1 MERQLTVNKNN
12 PESFFSRIQDILN
25 LYNLPP
31 IYVLVDA
38 LPTKLAWK
46 RGINL
51 NIAEKWTNKL
61 SEEVEGK
68 SSMKLCNRD
77 ILKIHDV
84 HSVWSS
90 LPAVTRE
97 VKKAQIKARLLTGTY
112 LLQSDMQRFSKEKDE
127 QKCELWQIE
136 QENMEHFL
144 LRCPALNE
152 KRKITPSK
160 LKQTLIQ
167 STGQDKWTETIVGN
181 KTLLLQTIIDVA
193 DELNINQETF
203 KEIEMISRNLC
214 YDLHV
219 QRTLLYRR
227 IKLAG

>member
-1 MERQLTVNKNN
+1 
-12 PESFFSRIQDILN
+12 
-25 LYNLPP
+25 
-31 IYVLVDA
+31 
-38 LPTKLAWK
+38 
-46 RGINL
+46 
-51 NIAEKWTNKL
+51 
-61 SEEVEGK
+61 
-68 SSMKLCNRD
+68 MKLCNRD

-84 HSVWSS
+84 HPVWSS

-97 VKKAQIKARLLTGTY
+97 VKKAQIKARLLTCTY

-127 QKCELWQIE
+127 QKCELCQIE
-136 QENMEHFL
+136 QENMKHFL

-152 KRKITPSK
+152 KRKITLSK
-160 LKQTLIQ
+160 MKQTLIQ

-181 KTLLLQTIIDVA
+181 KTLLLQTIIDVTAVA

-227 IKLAG
+227 IKLAEWH

>member
-1 MERQLTVNKNN
+1 M
-12 PESFFSRIQDILN
+12 
-25 LYNLPP
+25 
-31 IYVLVDA
+31 LVDA
-38 LPTKLAWK
+38 LPTKFAWK

-68 SSMKLCNRD
+68 SAMKLCNRD
-77 ILKIHDV
+77 ILKINGV
-84 HSVWSS
+84 HPVWSS

-97 VKKAQIKARLLTGTY
+97 VKKSQIKTRLLTGTY
-112 LLQSDMQRFSKEKDE
+112 LLQSDMHRFSKKRDE
-127 QKCELWQIE
+127 QKCELCQIE

-152 KRKITPSK
+152 KRKTTLSK

-181 KTLLLQTIIDVA
+181 KTLLLQTIIDVKAVA

-219 QRTLLYRR
+219 QRTLMYRR

>member
-1 MERQLTVNKNN
+1 
-12 PESFFSRIQDILN
+12 
-25 LYNLPP
+25 
-31 IYVLVDA
+31 VLADA
-38 LPTKLAWK
+38 LSTKLAWK

-68 SSMKLCNRD
+68 STMKLCNRD
-77 ILKIHDV
+77 ILKIHSV
-84 HSVWSS
+84 HPVWSS

-127 QKCELWQIE
+127 QKCEPCQIE

-152 KRKITPSK
+152 KRKITLSK

-181 KTLLLQTIIDVA
+181 KTLFSLILVHFHTSQPV
-193 DELNINQETF
+193 
-203 KEIEMISRNLC
+203 
-214 YDLHV
+214 
-219 QRTLLYRR
+219 
-227 IKLAG
+227 

>member
-1 MERQLTVNKNN
+1 
-12 PESFFSRIQDILN
+12 
-25 LYNLPP
+25 
-31 IYVLVDA
+31 
-38 LPTKLAWK
+38 
-46 RGINL
+46 
-51 NIAEKWTNKL
+51 
-61 SEEVEGK
+61 
-68 SSMKLCNRD
+68 
-77 ILKIHDV
+77 
-84 HSVWSS
+84 
-90 LPAVTRE
+90 
-97 VKKAQIKARLLTGTY
+97 
-112 LLQSDMQRFSKEKDE
+112 MQRFSKEKDE
-127 QKCELWQIE
+127 QKCELCQIE

-152 KRKITPSK
+152 KRKITISK

-181 KTLLLQTIIDVA
+181 KTLLLQTIIDVTAVA
-193 DELNINQETF
+193 DELNINQKTF

>member
-1 MERQLTVNKNN
+1 M
-12 PESFFSRIQDILN
+12 
-25 LYNLPP
+25 YNLPP
-31 IYVLVDA
+31 IRVLVDE
-38 LPTKLAWK
+38 LPTKFAWK

-68 SSMKLCNRD
+68 SAMKLCNRG
-77 ILKIHDV
+77 ILKINGV
-84 HSVWSS
+84 HPVWSS
-90 LPAVTRE
+90 LPAVTRG
-97 VKKAQIKARLLTGTY
+97 VKKAQITTRLLTGTY
-112 LLQSDMQRFSKEKDE
+112 LLQSDMQRFSKKKDE
-127 QKCELWQIE
+127 QKCELCQIE
-136 QENMEHFL
+136 QENM
-144 LRCPALNE
+144 
-152 KRKITPSK
+152 K

-181 KTLLLQTIIDVA
+181 KTLLLQTIIDVTA
-193 DELNINQETF
+193 VAYELNINQETF

-219 QRTLLYRR
+219 QGTFMYRR